1 LNLIE
6 VFFLGIPRK
15 AVYPMSSTAILN
27 EAQQL
32 HDVSDRLQ
40 LLAEVHPHVSEA
52 LLTISGNIRQ
62 TAAFLKVLVA
72 TRMALP
78 GFDPAKS

>member
-1 LNLIE
+1 M
-6 VFFLGIPRK
+6 
-15 AVYPMSSTAILN
+15 YPMSSTAILN

-40 LLAEVHPHVSEA
+40 LLAEVHPQVSEA

-62 TAAFLKVLVA
+62 TAAFLKVLVV